1 MPRCDV
7 AALVAAAALSAL
19 APAEAQVQRNFP
31 ASALRG
37 ELVVVQPP
45 EVRLNGRAA
54 RLAPGARIRGAD
66 NMIVVSG
73 ALVQQKLL
81 VHYTFDTLG
90 EIRDVWVLNAA
101 EAARRPWPTTPQQ
114 AASWV
119 FDPVAQAWSRP

>member
-1 MPRCDV
+1 MYRCDV
-7 AALVAAAALSAL
+7 AALVAAAALFAPAL
-19 APAEAQVQRNFP
+19 ADAQVQRNFP
-31 ASALRG
+31 ATALRG

-45 EVRLNGRAA
+45 EVRLNGRPA

-73 ALVQQKLL
+73 ALVQRKLL

-101 EAARRPWPTTPQQ
+101 EAARKPWPTSPQQ
-114 AASWV
+114 AAGWI
-119 FDPVAQAWSRP
+119 FDPVAQTWSRR